1 MYYRLIKGKSKL
13 TKKGFTLIELLVVV
27 AILGVLAAVAIPNI
41 AKFIGY
47 GRSGVGATELKEMQ
61 NCVVAAMA
69 DTPVTGQITPAD
81 FGNTG
86 HANPPSATDLTVGT
100 KQLTNYITGGIVRC
114 LGHYHADADGNVTQI
129 WYPSN

>member
-1 MYYRLIKGKSKL
+1 MLNRLFDKRSYRE
-13 TKKGFTLIELLVVV
+13 KGFTLIELLVVV

-47 GRSGVGATELKEMQ
+47 GRSDVGSTELHEMQ

-69 DTPVTGQITPAD
+69 DTPVTSEIIDAD

-86 HANPPSATDLTVGT
+86 EANPPSAVDLTVGP
-100 KQLTNYITGGIVRC
+100 KHLTNYITGGIIRC
-114 LGHYHADADGNVTQI
+114 LGHYHADADGTVHQL
-129 WYPSN
+129 WYP